1 MSSDL
6 HNILL
11 NAVSPFD
18 QGVSALKLNVLRNAG
33 ENLSRPGRTAA
44 VLVPILDKPEPE
56 ILLTVRSELLPKHP
70 GQVSFPGGA
79 VDRTDR
85 SAISTALRE
94 AEEEIGLDFSQ
105 VSPLGFLDRVDTISD
120 YRVLP
125 VVGIVRPSFV
135 WKPDLREVSE
145 VFTVPLKLA
154 VNRSEYSHREIR
166 HEGKTHIVSS
176 LHWQGH
182 RIWGITAA
190 ILLNLGSR
198 LESSRC
204 ETTGLDQGQSRHE
217 QSRKLS

>member
-1 MSSDL
+1 MPSDL
-6 HNILL
+6 HHTLL
-11 NAVSPFD
+11 SAVSSFD
-18 QGVSALKLNVLRNAG
+18 QGVSALKLNVLRDTDGNP
-33 ENLSRPGRTAA
+33 SRPRRTAA

-56 ILLTVRSELLPKHP
+56 ILLTVRSEFLPQHP

-79 VDRTDR
+79 VDHADR

-105 VSPLGFLDRVDTISD
+105 VSPLGFLDRVDTNSD

-125 VVGIVRPSFV
+125 VVGLVRSSFV
-135 WKPDLREVSE
+135 WKPDYREVSE

-154 VNRSEYSHREIR
+154 VNHNEYSHVEVV
-166 HEGKTHIVSS
+166 HEGKTIVVSS

-190 ILLNLGSR
+190 ILMNLGNR
-198 LESSRC
+198 LENSIHG
-204 ETTGLDQGQSRHE
+204 TTGFTPQQ
-217 QSRKLS
+217 

>member
-1 MSSDL
+1 M
-6 HNILL
+6 

-18 QGVSALKLNVLRNAG
+18 QGVSSLKLNALRNLPG
-33 ENLSRPGRTAA
+33 GDQSRPNRTAA

-56 ILLTVRSELLPKHP
+56 ILLTVRSELLEQHP

-85 SAISTALRE
+85 SAIATALRE

-105 VSPLGFLDRVDTISD
+105 VSPLGFLDRLDTISD

-125 VVGIVRPSFV
+125 VVGLVRPSFV
-135 WKPDLREVSE
+135 WRPDLREVSE

-154 VNRSEYSHREIR
+154 VNQSEYFHKEVKYG
-166 HEGKTHIVSS
+166 GKTVVVSS
-176 LHWQGH
+176 LNWQGH

-190 ILLNLGSR
+190 ILLNLGLRMENSQPG
-198 LESSRC
+198 LFISSNNN
-204 ETTGLDQGQSRHE
+204 S
-217 QSRKLS
+217 S

>member
-1 MSSDL
+1 MPSDL
-6 HNILL
+6 HNLLL

-18 QGVSALKLNVLRNAG
+18 QGVSALKLNVLRNPK
-33 ENLSRPGRTAA
+33 ENQSRPKRTAA

-56 ILLTVRSELLPKHP
+56 ILLTVRSELLLQHP

-85 SAISTALRE
+85 SAVSTALRE
-94 AEEEIGLDFSQ
+94 AEEEIGLNFSQ
-105 VSPLGFLDRVDTISD
+105 VSPIGFLDRLDTISD

-125 VVGIVRPSFV
+125 VVGLVRRPFV
-135 WKPDLREVSE
+135 WRPDLREVSE

-154 VNRSEYSHREIR
+154 VNHNAYSHEKVIYG
-166 HEGKTHIVSS
+166 GKTIVISS

-190 ILLNLGSR
+190 ILLNLGNR
-198 LESSRC
+198 IENAP
-204 ETTGLDQGQSRHE
+204 
-217 QSRKLS
+217 

>member
-1 MSSDL
+1 MPSDL
-6 HNILL
+6 HHTLL
-11 NAVSPFD
+11 SAVSSFD
-18 QGVSALKLNVLRNAG
+18 QGVSALKLNVLRDTAG
-33 ENLSRPGRTAA
+33 NPSRPNRTAA

-56 ILLTVRSELLPKHP
+56 VLLTVRSEFLPQHP

-79 VDRTDR
+79 VDHTDR

-105 VSPLGFLDRVDTISD
+105 VSPLGFLDRVDTNSD

-125 VVGIVRPSFV
+125 VVGLVRSSFV
-135 WKPDLREVSE
+135 WKPDYREVSE

-154 VNRSEYSHREIR
+154 VNRNEYSHVEVV
-166 HEGKTHIVSS
+166 HEGKTIVVSS

-190 ILLNLGSR
+190 ILMNLGNRMENSIHGMAGF
-198 LESSRC
+198 
-204 ETTGLDQGQSRHE
+204 THQQ
-217 QSRKLS
+217 

>member
-1 MSSDL
+1 MPSDL
-6 HNILL
+6 HHTLL
-11 NAVSPFD
+11 SAVSSFD
-18 QGVSALKLNVLRNAG
+18 QGVSALKLNVLRDTGGNP
-33 ENLSRPGRTAA
+33 SRPTRTAA

-56 ILLTVRSELLPKHP
+56 ILLTVRSESLPQHP

-79 VDRTDR
+79 VDHADR

-105 VSPLGFLDRVDTISD
+105 VSPLGFLDRVDTNSD

-125 VVGIVRPSFV
+125 VVGLVRSSFV
-135 WKPDLREVSE
+135 WKPDYREVSE

-154 VNRSEYSHREIR
+154 VNRNEYSHVEVV
-166 HEGKTHIVSS
+166 HEGKTIVVSS

-190 ILLNLGSR
+190 ILMNLGNR
-198 LESSRC
+198 LENSIHGMAV
-204 ETTGLDQGQSRHE
+204 ETC
-217 QSRKLS
+217 

>member
-1 MSSDL
+1 MPSDL
-6 HNILL
+6 YYTLL

-18 QGVSALKLNVLRNAG
+18 QGVAALKLNVLRSPLGNP
-33 ENLSRPGRTAA
+33 SRPNRTAA
-44 VLVPILDKPEPE
+44 VLVPVLDKPDPE
-56 ILLTVRSELLPKHP
+56 IVLTVRSKLLVQHP

-105 VSPLGFLDRVDTISD
+105 VSPLGFLDRVDTNSD

-125 VVGIVRPSFV
+125 VVALVRSSFV
-135 WKPDLREVSE
+135 WQPDLREVSE

-154 VNRSEYSHREIR
+154 TNHNEYSHEEIVSG
-166 HEGKTHIVSS
+166 GKTFVSSS

-198 LESSRC
+198 MEKSIC
-204 ETTGLDQGQSRHE
+204 ETAGSTPR
-217 QSRKLS
+217 